1 MLVGLMGLVVPIFPG
16 IPVIW
21 LAGLGYGIVTG
32 FNTLGIVIF
41 VVFTL
46 LMIAGVT
53 VDNVLMTAGA
63 RTGGASWWSI
73 VAGLVVGILG
83 TIIFPPVGGIIAA
96 PAAVMLLE
104 YWRGRNWERA
114 WRATRGLALGWGLS
128 FLIRLAIGLVMV
140 GLWLAWALL
149 R

>member
-1 MLVGLMGLVVPIFPG
+1 MGLVVPIFPG

-21 LAGLGYGIVTG
+21 LAGLGYGVVTG

-73 VAGLVVGILG
+73 AAGLVVGILG

-96 PAAVMLLE
+96 PAAIMLLE
-104 YWRGRNWERA
+104 YLRGRSWEKA